1 MAEFDHIL
9 VPVDG
14 SEGSLR
20 AARFAARLGTALD
33 SPIKLAYVVTMTPES
48 VMSLSHLDKPE
59 VERIA
64 NERARTVL
72 TNAREAL
79 GNAADRADDVIL
91 SGDPAEEILHYSSK
105 NPQALI
111 VMGRRGLSPV
121 KSLVLGSVSERVMR
135 HASGVVTL
143 VN

>member
-9 VPVDG
+9 VPIDG

-20 AARFAARLGTALD
+20 AARFAARLSTALD
-33 SPIKLAYVVTMTPES
+33 SPIKLAYVVAMSPES

-59 VERIA
+59 VERIQQ
-64 NERARTVL
+64 ERARTVIES
-72 TNAREAL
+72 ARQAL
-79 GNAADRADDVIL
+79 GKAADRAEDVIL
-91 SGDPAEEILHYSSK
+91 SGDPAEEILHYISK
-105 NPQALI
+105 NPKALI

-121 KSLVLGSVSERVMR
+121 KSLLLGSVSERVMR
-135 HASGVVTL
+135 HAESVVTL